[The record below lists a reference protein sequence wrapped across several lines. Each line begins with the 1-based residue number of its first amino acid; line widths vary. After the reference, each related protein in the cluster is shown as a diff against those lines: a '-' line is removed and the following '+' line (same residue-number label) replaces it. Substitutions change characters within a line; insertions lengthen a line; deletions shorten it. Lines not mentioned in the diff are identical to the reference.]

1 MPVSRVPLRAE
12 WPLWEQVQDPWGG
25 SDGPWY
31 DEEMM
36 YGRAEGKDESDS
48 EESERGFDYG
58 EESEESTSLEHT
70 NDEDESGQGYIDHS
84 DLCWMRLPYN

>member
-1 MPVSRVPLRAE
+1 
-12 WPLWEQVQDPWGG
+12 
-25 SDGPWY
+25 
-31 DEEMM
+31 M

-58 EESEESTSLEHT
+58 EESEESTSLKHT